1 MSKYLRSRNL
11 LSTVGAIGLVL
22 AVGACS
28 PRIDVRGNLPDPERL
43 SEIAPGE
50 QTREE
55 VAEIL
60 GTPSSVAMFDQ
71 ETWYYVSQ
79 RTETLAFFEPEIK
92 ERNVVILRFDKKGV
106 VSDVKKLGVDDGQN
120 VLPVERTT
128 PTSGNTLSFW
138 DQIFGNLGR
147 FN

>member
-1 MSKYLRSRNL
+1 MI
-11 LSTVGAIGLVL
+11 ALVAAL
-22 AVGACS
+22 VAANAACT

-43 SEIAPGE
+43 SEITPGE

-55 VAEIL
+55 VSEIL
-60 GTPSSVAMFDQ
+60 GSPSSVAMFDK

-79 RTETLAFFEPEIK
+79 RSETLAFFEPEIK
-92 ERNVVILRFDKKGV
+92 ERNIVILRFDKNGIL
-106 VSDVKKLGVDDGQN
+106 SAIEKLGVSDGQD

-128 PTSGNTLSFW
+128 PTSGNTLNFW

>member
-1 MSKYLRSRNL
+1 MSNYLHSRNILAKVGIVGL
-11 LSTVGAIGLVL
+11 LVAL
-22 AVGACS
+22 AACT

-43 SEIAPGE
+43 SEITPGE
-50 QTREE
+50 QSRAE

-60 GTPSSVAMFDQ
+60 GTPSSVAMFDK

-92 ERNVVILRFDKKGV
+92 ERNIVILQFDKKGI
-106 VSDVKKLGVDDGQN
+106 VSNVRKLGAEDGKD

-128 PTSGNTLSFW
+128 PTSGNTLNFW
-138 DQIFGNLGR
+138 DQIFSNIGR